1 MLKRWFGLCLAQPKQ
16 EFVLAAGAAAVF
28 SVFDMAQ
35 AAAVIL
41 TSYIPAAVGPD
52 SRSDFH
58 LLHQALVLCSLSYL
72 PNYQYSRLLSV
83 VSEAL

>member
-16 EFVLAAGAAAVF
+16 EFVLAVEAAAVF
-28 SVFDMAQ
+28 SVFDMAP

-41 TSYIPAAVGPD
+41 TSYIPAAVGLD

-58 LLHQALVLCSLSYL
+58 LLHQALVLLL
-72 PNYQYSRLLSV
+72 ALLSSHLPEQQIV
-83 VSEAL
+83 ISSE